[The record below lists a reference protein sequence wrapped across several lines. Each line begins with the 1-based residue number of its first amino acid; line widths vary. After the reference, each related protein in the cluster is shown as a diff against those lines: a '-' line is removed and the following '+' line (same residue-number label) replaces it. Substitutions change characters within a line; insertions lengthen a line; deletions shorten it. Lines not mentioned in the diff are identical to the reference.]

1 MTLPG
6 PEPAAD
12 NRQASGPIRVVVVDD
27 HPVVRKGLTALISS
41 LAGFD
46 VVAEAAD
53 GVSAIRETQLLRP
66 DAVIMDIAMPGMDGL
81 EATRRIRA
89 AVPGAAV
96 LVLTMHDDD
105 DTVFSAMQAGAQGY
119 LLKGADQE
127 EIEQALRAVVAGRA
141 IFGPGVAERVLG
153 YFAAPPKAEVAFPG
167 LTTREREVLDL
178 IARGASNSAIAQSL
192 SLSTKTVGNHI
203 SSIFAKLAVAGR
215 AEAIVRAREGGLG
228 GGP

>member
-6 PEPAAD
+6 PEPAVD

-27 HPVVRKGLTALISS
+27 HPVVRRGLTALISS
-41 LAGFD
+41 LAGFV

-53 GVSAIRETQLLRP
+53 GASAIRETQLLRP
-66 DAVIMDIAMPGMDGL
+66 DAVIMDITMPGMDGL

-96 LVLTMHDDD
+96 LVLTMHHDD

-153 YFAAPPKAEVAFPG
+153 YFATPPKAEVAFPG